1 MIGKGLLVG
10 CRALSAGSLYRMKG
24 LRGGGSSSP
33 GGLAALMMRADAVHG
48 RGPSCCCWRVR
59 ETLWCRVLLACRLSS
74 GGIDGIPSMPAK

>member
-48 RGPSCCCWRVR
+48 RGPLRRVR
-59 ETLWCRVLLACRLSS
+59 EGVLLACRLSS

>member
-24 LRGGGSSSP
+24 LREGGSSSP

-48 RGPSCCCWRVR
+48 RGPRRVR
-59 ETLWCRVLLACRLSS
+59 ESACALSALVRRHRWNS
-74 GGIDGIPSMPAK
+74 VDAREVSQWLHGL

>member
-59 ETLWCRVLLACRLSS
+59 EGVLLACRLSY